1 MLQQL
6 FVSSSHYRSEEC
18 NYINVA
24 TFKKHS
30 LILCIQV
37 KKPKIYFFSTSISHF
52 CTLHIGTVTNF
63 QHFCSPGT
71 LSIKNALCIRYG
83 WVSTWIKSCLAK
95 LCRWEPLPTHGFKAS
110 SEGCQS
116 CGLLYPLSQNN
127 SDRHPIGLHHTGS
140 LIEEQNN
147 FSSLILAHLKEWG
160 QTWTLTKNQAAF

>member
-1 MLQQL
+1 MIQIYLLYVLQLTGYYFFDKFLSSASTVYLMCISTSLAQYVVIDHTQSDPSTNFDNEQFHLICLRGTPVTLTPYNPPEMLQQL

-37 KKPKIYFFSTSISHF
+37 KKPKIYLFSTSISHF

-83 WVSTWIKSCLAK
+83 
-95 LCRWEPLPTHGFKAS
+95 
-110 SEGCQS
+110 
-116 CGLLYPLSQNN
+116 
-127 SDRHPIGLHHTGS
+127 
-140 LIEEQNN
+140 
-147 FSSLILAHLKEWG
+147 
-160 QTWTLTKNQAAF
+160 